1 MTISGFDNM
10 IFKEKNLFSD
20 KKSNMICDFETTP
33 ADRLKI
39 EIPINKKK
47 ISATHNTDGSVNK
60 LVTIFAFYS
69 CFPESLSWSLNP
81 DTLIC
86 PLCKFLYREFVIA
99 PDGSL
104 YRDTAPMSIYQI
116 LHRDSISAT

>member
-60 LVTIFAFYS
+60 LVTIFAIYS

-86 PLCKFLYREFVIA
+86 PLPNFCTVSYL
-99 PDGSL
+99 SL
-104 YRDTAPMSIYQI
+104 PPVVCTAI
-116 LHRDSISAT
+116 LHQWPSPNSAP